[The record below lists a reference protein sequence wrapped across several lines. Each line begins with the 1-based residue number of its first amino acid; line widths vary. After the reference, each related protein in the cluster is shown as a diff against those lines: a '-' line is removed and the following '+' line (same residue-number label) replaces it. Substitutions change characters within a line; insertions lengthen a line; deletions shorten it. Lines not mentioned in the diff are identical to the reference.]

1 MNMIKQGVKRITFIR
16 YIKNLY
22 QLKKKKYQF
31 LGLLT
36 DLLPSDSLLDGE
48 LIPVPNLL
56 YKLAFFKSSILEVY
70 WLLIKALCC
79 ERFSLSMV
87 FILSALFEMCMLFDA
102 PDGIEFLF
110 ANGSLYNTGIVRLC
124 LSGEP
129 GLKLCLCLTGVICFY
144 LAKLLNDA
152 LYQLILV

>member
-1 MNMIKQGVKRITFIR
+1 M
-16 YIKNLY
+16 Y
-22 QLKKKKYQF
+22 QIKKKKYQF

-79 ERFSLSMV
+79 DRFSLSMV
-87 FILSALFEMCMLFDA
+87 FILSALFEILCMLFDA

-110 ANGSLYNTGIVRLC
+110 AIGSLYNTGIVRLC
-124 LSGEP
+124 LSYLSGEP

-152 LYQLILV
+152 LY